1 MWGGKYDRHRLGDSG
16 DSWLG
21 CDTIGGEMIELPLK
35 IQVICPCCGSE
46 LKAEI
51 IRTEVLDGIGVAIEV
66 YPCHAC
72 AQDEAW
78 ERDLQLD

>member
-1 MWGGKYDRHRLGDSG
+1 MMVELPFK
-16 DSWLG
+16 
-21 CDTIGGEMIELPLK
+21 IELY
-35 IQVICPCCGSE
+35 CYNCGSE

-51 IRTEVLDGIGVAIEV
+51 IRMEVLNGMGVAIEV
-66 YPCHAC
+66 YPCDSC